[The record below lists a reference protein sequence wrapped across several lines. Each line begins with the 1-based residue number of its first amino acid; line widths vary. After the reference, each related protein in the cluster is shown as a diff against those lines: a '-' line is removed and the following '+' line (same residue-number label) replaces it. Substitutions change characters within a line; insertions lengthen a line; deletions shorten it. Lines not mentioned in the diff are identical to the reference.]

1 MPYGLHDY
9 GHRLTARNAY
19 YQPANGVHPNGY
31 LFNGVREPRNLDG
44 QSSLPHHGEP
54 VLITPHDATGWLQPG
69 QCFLA
74 SDVDFDQ
81 LSPASGTGQ
90 LASTAELI
98 RGLRNASLDYGADT
112 RVEIHSRIV
121 KPLLDI
127 TLLFLGLPLVVARE
141 NRNVFLAMG
150 LCMGVTALFSVFVWF
165 SQYVRRRLA
174 LSAIRRLDAADGL
187 RSRGRLADGI
197 VLEVKGLSRFTILPH
212 LSAAFALTRSWRHSN
227 IRGPTDSSAV
237 TGVFKQLITK
247 PIGRRAPF
255 GRGPRR
261 TSRGGTFGRRGDTP
275 MWRWLLIAILVLSGQ
290 CVLAQDHFG
299 VAPSADSSPGPAIG
313 HPGPDSLEPPN
324 PYASA
329 WPPPG
334 GSLPEPAHLRR
345 RLPAG
350 SRNDAGGAHGA
361 GDRACRAVAVGD
373 GPQPSG
379 RRGSHDRIDLVLS

>member
-1 MPYGLHDY
+1 MYIVDRYLLRQFARTFAICFLSLTGLYVVIDLLTNLDVFVRCGRKVGAVLPVIVNYYRLKPILFFDQTSSVLALIAATFTVSWIQRHNEMTALMAAGVSRIRVLRPIIIAAIAICVLATVNREVVMPRYRTELARRPQDPLGDHAEGCKNQYDYKTGVFFTGKATFADQMRIAGPEFDLPYGLHDY

-31 LFNGVREPRNLDG
+31 LFDGVREPRNLDG

-54 VLITPHDATGWLQPG
+54 VLITPHDAPGWLQPG

-165 SQYVRRRLA
+165 SQYV
-174 LSAIRRLDAADGL
+174 
-187 RSRGRLADGI
+187 
-197 VLEVKGLSRFTILPH
+197 
-212 LSAAFALTRSWRHSN
+212 
-227 IRGPTDSSAV
+227 
-237 TGVFKQLITK
+237 
-247 PIGRRAPF
+247 
-255 GRGPRR
+255 
-261 TSRGGTFGRRGDTP
+261 GG
-275 MWRWLLIAILVLSGQ
+275 
-290 CVLAQDHFG
+290 
-299 VAPSADSSPGPAIG
+299 
-313 HPGPDSLEPPN
+313 
-324 PYASA
+324 A
-329 WPPPG
+329 WPCPP
-334 GSLPEPAHLRR
+334 L
-345 RLPAG
+345 
-350 SRNDAGGAHGA
+350 GAWMPLMVFVP
-361 GDRACRAVAVGD
+361 VAVWLTE
-373 GPQPSG
+373 SFWK
-379 RRGSHDRIDLVLS
+379 